1 MHLPARNH
9 CLHRAVTARGDAAA
23 GSSGQPP
30 RAGGGRDVATQ
41 AQVIAE
47 AERLRT
53 TYGTV
58 PPRGAGGFD
67 AAAQRQADLSFAW
80 LAQAGARYRRDLRVS
95 DALMRT
101 YGVMGDYY
109 NGYYPAGAWRGYVG
123 ANHWAR
129 RRWLY
134 DERTSALQNDLDRY
148 AQGWAASG
156 LCERLLVLAAQRSP
170 ERTRSRGRGAR
181 HAGDRARA
189 GPAAA
194 NRGIEADPGAE
205 EAYREVR
212 TQFTF
217 ISSRVHDARVLI
229 EGLAGRLAARGL
241 SVNSKDGATALS
253 MQGFLVDAANLIK
266 EHEFRAPRKRSPAP
280 TTSATS

>member
-1 MHLPARNH
+1 MS
-9 CLHRAVTARGDAAA
+9 VTARGDAAA

-30 RAGGGRDVATQ
+30 RAGAGRDVATQ

-47 AERLRT
+47 AERLRA

-58 PPRGAGGFD
+58 PPRRAGGFD

-134 DERTSALQNDLDRY
+134 DERTSALQYQSRSLRS
-148 AQGWAASG
+148 GLGRGG
-156 LCERLLVLAAQRSP
+156 LCERLLVLAAQRAP
-170 ERTRSRGRGAR
+170 ERTRSCGGGAR

-194 NRGIEADPGAE
+194 DPRNR
-205 EAYREVR
+205 
-212 TQFTF
+212 
-217 ISSRVHDARVLI
+217 S
-229 EGLAGRLAARGL
+229 
-241 SVNSKDGATALS
+241 
-253 MQGFLVDAANLIK
+253 
-266 EHEFRAPRKRSPAP
+266 
-280 TTSATS
+280 